1 MCNDTA
7 DPRSTIGRKTND
19 YTTPLLIYHLMF
31 FSQCGNKLLGLQ
43 GVCIDKGYSFI
54 KLGFVKE
61 IK

>member
-1 MCNDTA
+1 
-7 DPRSTIGRKTND
+7 
-19 YTTPLLIYHLMF
+19 MF